1 MKHNK
6 RKASRRFCL
15 KVLAVAA
22 CSLVLSESAGA
33 QQIAPKKRP
42 NVLMIVAD
50 DMNWDSP
57 GCFGGAAP
65 DITPNI
71 DRLASQGMRF
81 SHAYLNIS
89 LCTPSR
95 SVILTGLYPQNN
107 GAEGFQR
114 IRPGTATLPAQ
125 LNEAGYLCG
134 IIGKPLRQQELFRWS
149 VNYRWQGTGDEDRWG
164 RDPAIYKGFASSFF
178 EMAKASQQPFFLMA
192 NSHDPHTPYEGEG
205 SDRPLIERGTSS
217 RFYEPGEVTVPGFL
231 PDLPDVRKEL
241 AGYCTAV
248 RRVDDM
254 VGGILEELEK
264 AGLADDTLVIFLS
277 DNGISMP
284 FAKSNCYVESTRTP
298 LIIRWP
304 GRVKAG
310 TVEREHM
317 VSTIDLLPTILEAV
331 ELPMDQ
337 EVDGRSFLPL
347 LHGKKQEDRNAIF
360 AQFNHIHGENPYPM
374 RSIITKK
381 HAYIFNPWSNGER
394 RYEINVWAS
403 TFKAMEQAAE
413 NDARIADR
421 CRHLIYR
428 TVEEFYD
435 LQKDPYCLNN
445 LLAEGR
451 DEEDLG
457 QSREHLKR
465 LRKDMRDYM
474 AKYNDSTLGAF
485 DGRDSLEIREQFMNE
500 YTTRAK
506 KEVEALKPYEK
517 AQGYRF

>member
-1 MKHNK
+1 MKDTK
-6 RKASRRFCL
+6 RKTSRRYCL
-15 KVLAVAA
+15 KILAAAA
-22 CSLVLSESAGA
+22 CSLVLPESAPA
-33 QQIAPKKRP
+33 QQVAPKKRP

-81 SHAYLNIS
+81 SHAYLNIA

-95 SVILTGLYPQNN
+95 SVMLTGLYPQNN

-114 IRPGTATLPAQ
+114 IRPGTSTLPAH

-149 VNYRWQGTGDEDRWG
+149 VNYRWQGTGDENLWG
-164 RDPAIYKGFASSFF
+164 RDPAIYKRFAGSFF
-178 EMAKASQQPFFLMA
+178 QMAKASQQPFFLMA

-205 SDRPLIERGTSS
+205 SDKPLIERGTSS
-217 RFYEPGEVTVPGFL
+217 RFYERGEVTVPGFL

-248 RRVDDM
+248 RRADDM
-254 VGGILEELEK
+254 VGVVLEELER
-264 AGLADDTLVIFLS
+264 AGLADDTMVIFLS

-304 GRVKAG
+304 GRVRAG
-310 TVEREHM
+310 AVEREHM
-317 VSTIDLLPTILEAV
+317 VSTIDFLPTILEAV
-331 ELPMDQ
+331 ELPLGR

-347 LHGKKQEDRNAIF
+347 LRGNKQKDRNAIF

-374 RSIITKK
+374 RSLITPE
-381 HAYIFNPWSNGER
+381 HAYIFNPWSNGQR
-394 RYEINVWAS
+394 RYPINVKS
-403 TFKAMEQAAE
+403 PTFEAMERAAE

-457 QSREHLKR
+457 ASRKHLKR
-465 LRKDMRDYM
+465 LRKDMREYM
-474 AKYNDSTLGAF
+474 VKYNDSALGAF
-485 DGRDSLEIREQFMNE
+485 DGRDSLETREQFMRA
-500 YTTRAK
+500 YTARAK
-506 KEVEALKPYEK
+506 KEVEALIPYEK